1 MYVCIY
7 VCIYIYIYIYIYI
20 LSYGDKYSYAF
31 AHLDKD
37 LPSPFKA
44 NVSLTWF
51 MECRGF
57 FG

>member
-1 MYVCIY
+1 MYVCM
-7 VCIYIYIYIYIYI
+7 YIYIYIYIYI

-37 LPSPFKA
+37 LPSRFKA
-44 NVSLTWF
+44 NVLLTWF